1 MYLPSKMPHPVR
13 LYDTSILNIQE
24 RRELALDFP
33 TIADAAK
40 YLGVAPNTVRNN
52 IGSRVLSKKWG
63 RRYAVR
69 AVSLANGSGIDGHA
83 AINPEQA
90 KRA

>member
-1 MYLPSKMPHPVR
+1 MYLPTKTPHPVR

-24 RRELALDFP
+24 RRERALDFP

-52 IGSRVLSKKWG
+52 IGSRVMSHKLGK
-63 RRYAVR
+63 RYAVR
-69 AVSLANGSGIDGHA
+69 ALSEPI
-83 AINPEQA
+83 Q